1 HGPDLYRRSL
11 YVFRRRTVG
20 PPNLFDTAD
29 RQVCSVR
36 PTRTN
41 TPIHALVLLNDPT
54 YVEASRA
61 LAERVLTKGGT
72 GEDERIVYLFRLATS
87 RRPTDQE
94 RSVLAG
100 ALERLRTQYGADRAA
115 AAKLLAVGESKRNE
129 SLDVVE
135 HAAWAG
141 LASLVLNL
149 DEVVSK
155 E

>member
-1 HGPDLYRRSL
+1 
-11 YVFRRRTVG
+11 
-20 PPNLFDTAD
+20 LFDTAD

-61 LAERVLTKGGT
+61 LAERVLTKGGSSD
-72 GEDERIVYLFRLATS
+72 DERIVSLFRLATA

-94 RSVLAG
+94 RSVLAR
-100 ALERLRTQYGADRAA
+100 ALTRLRAQYEGDRAA
-115 AAKLLAVGESKRNE
+115 AAKVLAVGESKRNE
-129 SLDVVE
+129 SLDAAE
-135 HAAWAG
+135 HAAWTG